1 MKTTAILASAI
12 LFASALLCA
21 PAVLANDLDDGMGSY
36 TDDSIASYD
45 SATKTDKNIKFI
57 IQKAK
62 SQAAVAR
69 KAGEE
74 GLATDG
80 DNYQNSVVMGAGSNV
95 HGDIYIIDDGSTLKK
110 SSSK

>member
-1 MKTTAILASAI
+1 MKTAAV
-12 LFASALLCA
+12 FAFSALFSLSVFCA
-21 PAVLANDLDDGMGSY
+21 ASLAGDLDDGMGSY

-45 SATKTDKNIKFI
+45 TATKTDKNIKFI

-80 DNYQNSVVMGAGSNV
+80 DNYENSVVMGAGSNV
-95 HGDIYIIDDGSTLKK
+95 HGDIYIIDDGSSLKK

>member
-1 MKTTAILASAI
+1 MKTAATLT
-12 LFASALLCA
+12 FAAFFSLSLLCA
-21 PAVLANDLDDGMGSY
+21 AASAGDLDDGMGSY

-45 SATKTDKNIKFI
+45 TATKTDKNIKFI

-69 KAGEE
+69 KAGEKD
-74 GLATDG
+74 GLASDG

-95 HGDIYIIDDGSTLKK
+95 HGDIYIIDDGTLKK
-110 SSSK
+110 